1 MITLSAAKKLFVKP
15 PVLTW
20 RRRDAEKTQR
30 NSGGNRLAFPLR
42 TSAALRLCVNVGAWQ
57 MTYLRLIKGSQLAS
71 VAQFSEIQ

>member
-1 MITLSAAKKLFVKP
+1 MQ
-15 PVLTW
+15 
-20 RRRDAEKTQR
+20 RHAEKCMR
-30 NSGGNRLAFPLR
+30 VPRFPLR